1 MSNPSEQITGT
12 QRAAAFLLSLEREEA
27 AEVLK
32 HLDESVIVEVVE
44 AMAQLDAEM
53 TRPESIK
60 ELDRDFIRSLS
71 KPRGARLRSEGE
83 LREMLEKTLGKAQ
96 AEALFEKIHHRLVH
110 ERPFIAIERHEP
122 TAIAAALSRESEA
135 VCALVLAHLD
145 PPLAADV
152 IGALEGERAL
162 EVVRRMA
169 TLAPPG
175 FDTLFAIAQDL
186 ERALEEISSG
196 PVAPLPSER
205 IRTVAEILNYSKA
218 DVERNV
224 LESLSEDDQEL
235 AAEIRE
241 FMFTWEDLAKV
252 DRRAMQK
259 ILAAVDTRTLAVAL
273 KACSQRVEQNILSNL
288 SSRVVEMVA
297 DERDIAGALPM
308 NEVLAARAEIMRA
321 VRALME
327 AGEFRP
333 ARAGEDLVS

>member
-1 MSNPSEQITGT
+1 MTNSPDDISGA

-44 AMAQLDAEM
+44 AMAQLGQELA
-53 TRPESIK
+53 RPENIK

-71 KPRGARLRSEGE
+71 RPRGARLRSEGE
-83 LREMLEKTLGKAQ
+83 LRDMLEKTLGKGQ
-96 AEALFEKIHHRLVH
+96 VEALFEKIHHRLVH

-122 TAIAAALSRESEA
+122 QAIATALTQESEA

-145 PPLAADV
+145 PPLAAEV

-169 TLAPPG
+169 TLVPPG

-186 ERALEEISSG
+186 ERSLTEIASG

-205 IRTVAEILNYSKA
+205 LKTVAEILNYSQA
-218 DVERNV
+218 DVERSV
-224 LESLSEDDQEL
+224 LESLSEDDQEM

-241 FMFTWEDLAKV
+241 FMFTWEDLGKV

-259 ILAAVDTRTLAVAL
+259 ILASVDTRTLAVSL

-288 SSRVVEMVA
+288 SSRVQEMVA

-308 NEVLAARAEIMRA
+308 TEVLAARAEVMKA